1 MFAVK
6 SQINSSKKMLMNLH
20 VKPASCLFFY
30 PSYSLSLSK
39 TDVYITHD
47 ATWPPQ
53 FGLSSECI
61 ILSAANV
68 AWSRDEGDLQNL
80 SFFFLTSDSTC
91 TAPCTST
98 EMLHN
103 LFTFVSVQQTH
114 KQSSMSELSLW
125 STEITLHSADLV
137 DRLSHVVL
145 FHGNVITNQL
155 LHRCAQQ
162 AVFQQLLHVLL
173 MLCVFKHGGENTHF
187 QLHTSLQSHF
197 NLKKKKKK
205 KITHEATLRD
215 ALSVPNFK
223 VGHHAAT

>member
-6 SQINSSKKMLMNLH
+6 SQVNSSKKMLMNLH
-20 VKPASCLFFY
+20 VKPASCLFKKFFFN

-39 TDVYITHD
+39 TDVYITHN

-68 AWSRDEGDLQNL
+68 AWSRGWPAEFKL
-80 SFFFLTSDSTC
+80 FFLLTSDSTC

-103 LFTFVSVQQTH
+103 LFTFVSVQRTH

-187 QLHTSLQSHF
+187 QLHTSLHSHF
-197 NLKKKKKK
+197 N
-205 KITHEATLRD
+205 
-215 ALSVPNFK
+215 
-223 VGHHAAT
+223 